1 MRNVCSRSLPML
13 LSAAIALAAGPAAA
27 TAAEQPV
34 KRSTIRAEKPE
45 RADAHLALHLS
56 RHHVMAGSRLVVS
69 GRVLP
74 AGKRRVK
81 VVVDGPSGG
90 QIRTT
95 TERDGSFTTTWG
107 LPATGIHSVRAYGV
121 HDREVSGSASL
132 TRRFTVYRH
141 AHASYY
147 GPGFYGGHLAC
158 GGTLQPGTIG
168 VAHKY
173 LPCGSKVRLR
183 YRGTTV
189 TVPVI
194 DRGPYVGGR
203 DYDLTEATKAKL
215 GFPDLGVVL
224 ASR

>member
-1 MRNVCSRSLPML
+1 MRNLSLPVAL
-13 LSAAIALAAGPAAA
+13 LAAAALIPSI
-27 TAAEQPV
+27 TGTGFAAGAPV
-34 KRSTIRAEKPE
+34 ERAPLRAEKPK
-45 RADAHLALHLS
+45 RAAAHLALHVS

-81 VVVDGPSGG
+81 VLVDGPSGG
-90 QIRTT
+90 QIKTT
-95 TERDGSFTTTWG
+95 TERDGSFSTTWG

-121 HDREVSGSASL
+121 HDREVSGSASA
-132 TRRFTVYRH
+132 TRRFTVYRQ

-158 GGTLQPGTIG
+158 GGTLQPGTLG

-173 LPCGSKVRLR
+173 LPCGSRVRLR
-183 YRGTTV
+183 YQGNTV
-189 TVPVI
+189 TVPVV